1 MRNEYMYHTYILYLY
16 KYEQIYVHTYN
27 VKVNIY
33 VPIHRDTVH
42 TRMSTGYERV
52 CNYSIQ
58 VKRHN
63 DKYMNIDYIN
73 VSVWIYVYILIY
85 KNTWDMHICT
95 SSNVNTY
102 ENTHTLHINIHVH
115 T

>member
-1 MRNEYMYHTYILYLY
+1 
-16 KYEQIYVHTYN
+16 
-27 VKVNIY
+27 
-33 VPIHRDTVH
+33 
-42 TRMSTGYERV
+42 MSTGYERV

-63 DKYMNIDYIN
+63 DKCMNIDYIN

-102 ENTHTLHINIHVH
+102 ENTHTYTYTTHQHTCPHIDVDVDWGDCDNLDVDDNVDVDSEMVRR
-115 T
+115 